1 MQTTI
6 NYKQSR
12 TAGFVSF
19 SKYLLGIFIIVT
31 LSSCSASRTV
41 NNSHKTN
48 RPAKYNQLQ
57 KEYALKLNV
66 DENQLNQLALY
77 AYIDE
82 WMGVKHKMGGNTKSG
97 IDCSAFVGNIYRE
110 IYNINLPRTSAD
122 MANTIKTTSQQKLK
136 EGDLVFFSFG
146 KKRVDHV
153 GIYLHNDF
161 FVHVSSSKGVIIS
174 KLSSPWYNKYL
185 VKQGYVK

>member
-1 MQTTI
+1 MQITI

-12 TAGFVSF
+12 TAGFVAF
-19 SKYLLGIFIIVT
+19 SKCLLAIFIVVT
-31 LSSCSASRTV
+31 LSSCSASRTA
-41 NNSHKTN
+41 NNSRKTN
-48 RPAKYNQLQ
+48 YPAKYSQLQ
-57 KEYALKLNV
+57 KDYAHKLDV
-66 DENQLNQLALY
+66 AENQINQLALY

-110 IYNINLPRTSAD
+110 VYAINLPRTSAD

-153 GIYLHNDF
+153 GIYLHNDY